1 MTVFTLAEVAA
12 QVGVAESTLRR
23 EIRTGRVEH
32 LRVGPARHSIRFTEA
47 QVDALIASWTTG
59 GAPATPEPLR
69 ARRRSPS
76 TAEPLRARR
85 RTQPAA

>member
-1 MTVFTLAEVAA
+1 MTVFTLAEVAV

-32 LRVGPARHSIRFTEA
+32 LRIGVSRKAIRFTAA

-59 GAPATPEPLR
+59 GAPQATEPLR
-69 ARRRSPS
+69 ARRRSP
-76 TAEPLRARR
+76 TTTEPLRARR
-85 RTQPAA
+85 RSQPAA